1 MIQIE
6 LTHENADM
14 LREIVVSHLSELR
27 MEIANTDRRD
37 FRDYLRK
44 RGEFLDHFIHDLE
57 RDLTADAASSE
68 PASNDRLRRMEA
80 LTH

>member
-14 LREIVVSHLSELR
+14 LREMVASHLSELR
-27 MEIANTDRRD
+27 MEIASTDRRD

-44 RGEFLDHFIHDLE
+44 RGEFLDQFLHQLD
-57 RDLTADAASSE
+57 RDLAADVAPKES
-68 PASNDRLRRMEA
+68 ASNDRLRRMEILA
-80 LTH
+80 H